1 MSQNC
6 LMYLAQYYP
15 IKSDIFSMFSYR
27 FLRALLNFPGKLN
40 CTASLKHYFI
50 SHSQTVVT
58 EDFTTIIY
66 SLGYYLH
73 YQ

>member
-1 MSQNC
+1 
-6 LMYLAQYYP
+6 
-15 IKSDIFSMFSYR
+15 MFSYR